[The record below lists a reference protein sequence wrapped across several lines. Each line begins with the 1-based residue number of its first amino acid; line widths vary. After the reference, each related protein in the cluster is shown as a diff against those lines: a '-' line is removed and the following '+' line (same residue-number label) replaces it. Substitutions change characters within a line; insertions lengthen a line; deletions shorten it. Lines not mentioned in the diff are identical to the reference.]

1 MKVIVIGAGFTGVQ
15 LAKELVSVSGEVVL
29 MDMDAERVRYASDQ
43 LDCTVVEADG
53 RNLKSLERAGL
64 ASADALVALTEN
76 DEVNMIICS
85 LADSVYPWVSKIAR
99 VRNYSYYRSAD
110 EARGRARAEHPDA
123 RPLYG
128 IDTMLNP
135 EVEAASAIAAAVEHG
150 AVGSV
155 IEIGDEYGIA
165 TLSVGEGSPLDGL
178 SLRQVSALEGWSYLV
193 AFIDSHGEMSLP
205 NGNTVV
211 RKGDFIG
218 VVTPKN
224 AIARLLEFTKTP
236 KADIRRVVLF
246 GADRVGSLL
255 LARRQAK
262 RSPSS
267 WLRLLGLVS
276 DSPEAEVVV
285 VDRDAALCRETV
297 ERFPGVHVLCGDVT
311 DENLLN
317 EENLFSADL
326 LVAVSGNHEL
336 NLVTAA
342 YMKSR
347 GVKKA
352 VALTANSSYGAIAR
366 KLGVDVAVPMRGS
379 VVDVIMG
386 HLRGKN
392 VKAVH
397 SVCNRRFEIV
407 EGEISQ
413 KASVEGRTLAELAA
427 RNPGGSLVLLCRARG
442 DTAWSVPHGGTLM
455 SPGASVVLIAR
466 SGDVESESR
475 FFGKA

>member
-1 MKVIVIGAGFTGVQ
+1 MKTVIIGAGFTGRQ
-15 LAKELVSVSGEVVL
+15 LAKELVLENGDVVL
-29 MDMDAERVRYASDQ
+29 MDIDAERVRHASDQ

-53 RNLKSLERAGL
+53 RDLRSLERAGL
-64 ASADALVALTEN
+64 ASADALVALTED
-76 DEVNMIICS
+76 DEVNMVICS
-85 LADSVYPWVSKIAR
+85 LADSVYPWISKIAR

-110 EARGRARAEHPDA
+110 EARERARAEHPDA

-135 EVEAASAIAAAVEHG
+135 ETEAASAIASAVEHG

-155 IEIGDEYGIA
+155 VELGGGFGIA
-165 TLSVGEGSPLDGL
+165 TLSVGKGSPLDGL
-178 SLRQVSALEGWSYLV
+178 SLRQISALEGWSYLV
-193 AFIDSHGEMSLP
+193 AFVDSRGEMKLP
-205 NGNTVV
+205 NGDAVI

-218 VVTPKN
+218 VVTPKDSIS
-224 AIARLLEFTKTP
+224 ALLEFTKTP
-236 KADIRRVVLF
+236 QTEIRRVVIF

-267 WLRLLGLVS
+267 WLKLLGLAPS
-276 DSPEAEVVV
+276 KPEAEVIV
-285 VDRDAALCRETV
+285 VDKDAELCREAV
-297 ERFPGVHVLCGDVT
+297 ERFPEVRVLCGDVT

-317 EENLFSADL
+317 EEDLFSADL
-326 LVAVSGNHEL
+326 LVAASGNHEL

-347 GVKKA
+347 GVKKT

-379 VVDVIMG
+379 VVDAIMG

-392 VKAVH
+392 VKSVH

-407 EGEISQ
+407 EGEIPPEAAVAG
-413 KASVEGRTLAELAA
+413 KTLSELAKHS
-427 RNPGGSLVLLCRARG
+427 PCGPLVLLCRAAGDDAWNVPRG
-442 DTAWSVPHGGTLM
+442 STSMEAGSR
-455 SPGASVVLIAR
+455 VVLIAEI
-466 SGDVESESR
+466 GDVGSESR
-475 FFGKA
+475 FFGRA